1 LKAGIIV
8 EFPTV
13 DESEESM
20 ATHTVKEQVLQAV
33 GELPDDT
40 TFEEAM
46 ERIYFLYKVERGL
59 AQADAGDVVE
69 HDDVLREF
77 ASWRE

>member
-1 LKAGIIV
+1 
-8 EFPTV
+8 
-13 DESEESM
+13 M
-20 ATHTVKEQVLQAV
+20 ATNSVKEQVLQAV
-33 GELPDDT
+33 EELPDNT

-59 AQADAGDVVE
+59 AQADAGDVIE

-77 ASWRE
+77 ANWRE

>member
-1 LKAGIIV
+1 
-8 EFPTV
+8 
-13 DESEESM
+13 M
-20 ATHTVKEQVLQAV
+20 ATNSVKEQVLQAV
-33 GELPDDT
+33 EELPDNT

-77 ASWRE
+77 ANWRE

>member
-1 LKAGIIV
+1 
-8 EFPTV
+8 
-13 DESEESM
+13 M
-20 ATHTVKEQVLQAV
+20 ATQTVKQQVLQAV
-33 GELPDDT
+33 EELPDDT

-46 ERIYFLYKVERGL
+46 ERIYFLYNVERGL
-59 AQADAGDVVE
+59 AQADAGDVVD

>member
-1 LKAGIIV
+1 
-8 EFPTV
+8 
-13 DESEESM
+13 M

-33 GELPDDT
+33 EELPDDT

-46 ERIYFLYKVERGL
+46 EQIYFLYKVERGL

-69 HDDVLREF
+69 HDDVVHEF
-77 ASWRE
+77 AHQ